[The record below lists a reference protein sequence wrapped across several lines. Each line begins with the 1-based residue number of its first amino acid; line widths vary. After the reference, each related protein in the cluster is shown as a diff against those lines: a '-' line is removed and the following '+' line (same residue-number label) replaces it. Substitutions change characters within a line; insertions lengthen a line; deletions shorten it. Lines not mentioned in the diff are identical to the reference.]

1 MKSHMTRLQ
10 STSDARVTGAAMDL
24 PLPPRRRRR
33 LAIAAASLAALLG
46 LGAAVWA
53 LAPRG
58 LQVPAANIRLATVA
72 QGMFRDDMA
81 LRATVAPLNSVML
94 DAVESGRVEQVFA
107 RDGALV
113 EQGAV
118 LFRLSNPQRR
128 LDLLA
133 REAEHAQQ
141 ISNLTNLRVALEASR
156 MARQRRGDD
165 LAFAMLQAEKQYRR
179 NAQLAQQGFLSA
191 AALEESADRLAHQ
204 RRVFDSDRQGST
216 LEADTQRDAVTQMER
231 AIARIEA
238 GLRLAGATID
248 ALAVRAPVGGRLA
261 EFRLQVGQTVRPDQH
276 LGRIDDV
283 ARFKLSAQ
291 VDEYYLHR
299 VSAGQRGTATFN
311 GAAHAVTVS
320 RIYPQVS
327 EGRFAVELAFDEGKT
342 RALHP
347 GQGLE
352 VLMTLGGATQA
363 LLLPNDAF
371 INDSGG
377 AWVFVV
383 DAGGTSARRRE
394 IRTGRR
400 NNSQVEVLSGLAAG
414 ERVLVSSYAAYANAR
429 RLQFSD

>member
-1 MKSHMTRLQ
+1 MKSRMTLLH
-10 STSDARVTGAAMDL
+10 STPGATGAAMDL

-33 LAIAAASLAALLG
+33 LAIAAASLAALLA
-46 LGAAVWA
+46 LGAAMWA
-53 LAPRG
+53 LVPRG
-58 LQVPAANIRLATVA
+58 LQVPAANIRIATAA

-156 MARQRRGDD
+156 TARQRRGDD
-165 LAFAMLQAEKQYRR
+165 LAFALLQAEKQHRR

-191 AALEESADRLAHQ
+191 AALEESADRVAHQ
-204 RRVFDSDRQGST
+204 RRAFDSDRQGSGI
-216 LEADTQRDAVTQMER
+216 EADTQRDAVTQMER

-261 EFRLQVGQTVRPDQH
+261 EFRLQVGQTVKADQH

-299 VSAGQRGTATFN
+299 VAAGQRGTATFN

-327 EGRFAVELAFDEGKT
+327 EGRFAVELAFDEGNSQ
-342 RALHP
+342 ALHP

-352 VLMTLGGATQA
+352 VLMTLGGATPA

-377 AWVFVV
+377 AWAFVV
-383 DAGGTSARRRE
+383 DAGGKSARRRA

-414 ERVLVSSYAAYANAR
+414 ERVLVSSYAAYASAQ